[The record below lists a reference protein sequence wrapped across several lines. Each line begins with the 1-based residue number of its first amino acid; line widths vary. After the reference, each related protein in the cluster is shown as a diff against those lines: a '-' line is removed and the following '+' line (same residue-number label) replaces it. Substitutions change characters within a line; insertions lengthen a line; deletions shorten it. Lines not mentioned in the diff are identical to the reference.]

1 MPLVWC
7 FVLGAIL
14 APTDAVVVES
24 LLRRAGLPAS
34 LRAAIVGESLFN
46 DGAGV
51 VLFLLAL
58 GVTQGDTI
66 HFGHGH
72 VLMALAREIAGG
84 ALLGIIAGWLAAL
97 LLRRINDDGL
107 QLLISLALVL
117 GCYRL
122 AILADLSGPIAV
134 VAAGL
139 CLGSPSPR
147 LGMAPDT
154 RAVLIGFWSP
164 LNQILNTMLF
174 LLMGLQIL
182 GLVVTPLE
190 LVPIVF
196 AIPLAIVSRLVERR
210 RAGGADRRQDSRE
223 VARHDDLDLGR
234 AARRHFDRAGLDAA
248 RLAMAHAVARDHLCG
263 RRFHHRG
270 PGADVFAGAAYRL
283 RRKDAGITSILMESR
298 PAAFCLR
305 MSIYGHSSPAERSAA
320 RRGSMRSRAM
330 LGVA

>member
-1 MPLVWC
+1 MWVAVRLIGVAVPLVWC
-7 FVLGAIL
+7 LVLGAIL

-72 VLMALAREIAGG
+72 VLMALVREIAGG
-84 ALLGIIAGWLAAL
+84 ALLGMIAGWFAAL

-139 CLGSPSPR
+139 CLGSPSPHF
-147 LGMAPDT
+147 GMTPET
-154 RAVLIGFWSP
+154 RSVLIGFWSP

-182 GLVVTPLE
+182 GLVVAPIE

-196 AIPLAIVSRLVERR
+196 AIPLAIVSRLV
-210 RAGGADRRQDSRE
+210 S
-223 VARHDDLDLGR
+223 VAVP
-234 AARRHFDRAGLDAA
+234 
-248 RLAMAHAVARDHLCG
+248 VAL
-263 RRFHHRG
+263 
-270 PGADVFAGAAYRL
+270 
-283 RRKDAGITSILMESR
+283 
-298 PAAFCLR
+298 
-305 MSIYGHSSPAERSAA
+305 SPAETHEKCARHGDPHLGGLRGGISIALALTLPTPHGARSCW
-320 RRGSMRSRAM
+320 SLPTRSSCSPSSCRA
-330 LGVA
+330 